1 MRRKKAIVLGAG
13 MVGTTMARDL
23 ASDPGFDVTVADIR
37 PEALARAAEPHPQS
51 PKARLGTVEID
62 LTDPQAIRQAV
73 AGYDL
78 VLGALASHLGFEALR
93 AVLEAGKPYCDI
105 SFMPED
111 ALELD
116 ALAKERGV
124 TAVVDCGVAPGISNL
139 LAGHAVSHL
148 DLALRVDICVGG
160 LPLERRLPFE
170 YKASFA
176 PADVIEEYT
185 RPARFRVGGALVVRE
200 ALSEPELLDFPGI
213 GTLEAFNTDGCRSL
227 LRTLDAPDLRERTL
241 RYPGHAALMAAFR
254 QAGLFSK
261 DAIMVNGLA
270 VRPLDVTSQLLF
282 PKWQYLD
289 GEADLT
295 VMRVV
300 VEGIREGR
308 RLRHTWNLL
317 DRYDVVTGIRS
328 MSRATAFPAAIM
340 ARIIAGGRFSRPGVH
355 PPETPGRD
363 PALAA
368 FMLSEL
374 ENRGVRYTY
383 RLESF

>member
-1 MRRKKAIVLGAG
+1 MGKRAIVLGAG
-13 MVGTTMARDL
+13 MVGSTMARDL
-23 ASDPGFDVTVADIR
+23 ASDPDFDVTVADIR
-37 PEALARAAEPHPQS
+37 PEALARAAAPSRQAPQ
-51 PKARLGTVEID
+51 ARLGTAEIE
-62 LTDPQAIRQAV
+62 LADPEAIKRAV
-73 AGYDL
+73 APFDV
-78 VLGALASHLGFEALR
+78 VLGALASHLGFNALR

-111 ALELD
+111 ALDLD

-139 LAGHAVSHL
+139 LAGHACALL
-148 DLALRVDICVGG
+148 DRAERVDICVGG

-170 YKASFA
+170 YKAPFA

-185 RPARFRVGGALVVRE
+185 RPARFREAGRLVVKD

-254 QAGLFSK
+254 HAGLFSK
-261 DAIMVNGLA
+261 ETIAVGGRP
-270 VRPLDVTSQLLF
+270 VRPLDVTSALLF
-282 PKWQYLD
+282 PKWQYQE

-300 VEGIREGR
+300 VEGTKGGR
-308 RLRHTWNLL
+308 RVRHSWDLL
-317 DRYDVVTGIRS
+317 DRYDPVSGIRS
-328 MSRATAFPAAIM
+328 MSRSTAFPAAIM
-340 ARIIAGGRFSRPGVH
+340 ARLISQGRFSLPGVH
-355 PPETPGRD
+355 PPEIPGRD
-363 PALAA
+363 PLITA
-368 FMLSEL
+368 FMLAEL
-374 ENRGVRYTY
+374 EKRGVRYSA
-383 RLESF
+383 RLETL